1 MFSFNSWQ
9 RTDVTNFEQRCVFF
23 VDMHVHSGRSSA
35 SIMLVFSYPK
45 ITEVDVATSEFFKD
59 QQYIQPAR
67 MVARLHFISYD
78 LRKQDKS

>member
-1 MFSFNSWQ
+1 MFNVLLQFLAKNG
-9 RTDVTNFEQRCVFF
+9 RDKFRAKVRFFF

-35 SIMLVFSYPK
+35 SIMLVFMFMSYPK

-67 MVARLHFISYD
+67 IGGASAIP
-78 LRKQDKS
+78 

>member
-1 MFSFNSWQ
+1 MFMN
-9 RTDVTNFEQRCVFF
+9 
-23 VDMHVHSGRSSA
+23 
-35 SIMLVFSYPK
+35 IMSNK
-45 ITEVDVATSEFFKD
+45 KKHAEVDVATSEFFKD